1 MDNIPFEKEHKAVG
15 SFPYIELENSNFNF
29 MSHYHEELEMIY
41 IENGDIT
48 ALKGADEIMLST
60 GDICFFMPGEIHGFK
75 SSSQNNIYVLKL
87 NINSYVENID
97 FGKIRLHNNKISPD
111 NILYSTYKSLLDEI
125 LKEYKL
131 KQIGYEFAIRHCK
144 NQIVKNILRESQYSL
159 ADNNKNLRLL
169 NHINAYIE
177 KNFDQQLNLGA
188 VAKACHFSKFYFAHK
203 LKELTGMTFTEYL
216 NAFRLEKSEKL
227 LIGTNLSITDIAL
240 KCGYSNL
247 RSFNRAFKA
256 GFNST
261 PSNYR
266 KCNKTIL

>member
-97 FGKIRLHNNKISPD
+97 FGKIRLHNN
-111 NILYSTYKSLLDEI
+111 N
-125 LKEYKL
+125 
-131 KQIGYEFAIRHCK
+131 
-144 NQIVKNILRESQYSL
+144 
-159 ADNNKNLRLL
+159 
-169 NHINAYIE
+169 
-177 KNFDQQLNLGA
+177 
-188 VAKACHFSKFYFAHK
+188 
-203 LKELTGMTFTEYL
+203 
-216 NAFRLEKSEKL
+216 
-227 LIGTNLSITDIAL
+227 TNL
-240 KCGYSNL
+240 
-247 RSFNRAFKA
+247 
-256 GFNST
+256 
-261 PSNYR
+261 
-266 KCNKTIL
+266 